1 MATRPQVLPIELV
14 TTLTNPGLVSE
25 EANDGQISRK
35 LYVTILLQLPGAV
48 GQPVCPTP
56 QILAHSLPVGDSKQ
70 GDNGRHPIVDTP
82 GLHEKLNSRKR
93 DERRLSSLR
102 KIFVSAGLLII
113 IPAFAVLFGVSIM
126 RCTLAWT
133 WLCISFML
141 VVTALLF
148 LNGSLSRSDFAKLWK
163 SFLNILTK
171 IVGSASDSQ

>member
-82 GLHEKLNSRKR
+82 GLHQKLNARQR
-93 DERRLSSLR
+93 HQRRLSSRR
-102 KIFVSAGLLII
+102 KMSTSARQLIG
-113 IPAFAVLFGVSIM
+113 IPA
-126 RCTLAWT
+126 
-133 WLCISFML
+133 
-141 VVTALLF
+141 
-148 LNGSLSRSDFAKLWK
+148 
-163 SFLNILTK
+163 
-171 IVGSASDSQ
+171 SAD